1 MNEINYEK
9 TIFIVDSYTT
19 ALMISMIVKKNAIRC
34 IYEIKD
40 GFSSEYYNIFDDILS
55 TNNITRL
62 ERIEVKQKFFIL
74 NKRKPLKTISNIV
87 KFKFQHRHLK
97 IEKDCVYIGSN
108 TSTFMSFIEE
118 NKKQY
123 LDHGT
128 GDYLARVK
136 NIRYLKIKS
145 LLNKFLISFG
155 FFSIF
160 PIYRKNG
167 FTMCKMTNDN
177 FIHLDVTKYE
187 VPEKIKNKIKKLID
201 FVSEHEKTTLVLPV
215 SAWHCKSGVDG
226 NTTIY
231 DELNIKMCE
240 DCCNT
245 DELLLL
251 KFHPSLKMARNIE
264 MTLIPKLEA
273 KGYKV
278 ILLNEFLP
286 NELQYYLSA
295 EIIVNELKIKK
306 IVSEESSL
314 LFNYSHLNDMELYG
328 YPYLFDKEFN
338 RDKTVIDTYKVLNKI
353 LINKILVDEKN
364 AI

>member
-1 MNEINYEK
+1 MSEINYEN

-19 ALMISMIVKKNAIRC
+19 ALMVSMIAKKNSIRC

-40 GFSSEYYNIFDDILS
+40 EFSSEYYNNFDDILS
-55 TNNITRL
+55 SNNIVRL
-62 ERIEVKQKFFIL
+62 EKIRVKQKFFIL
-74 NKRKPLKTISNIV
+74 NKRKPFKTLSNIV

-97 IEKDCVYIGSN
+97 IEKDCIYIGSI
-108 TSTFMSFIEE
+108 TSTIMSFIDD
-118 NKKQY
+118 NKRQY

-145 LLNKFLISFG
+145 LLNRFLISFG

-160 PIYRKNG
+160 PMHRKNG
-167 FTMCKMTNDN
+167 FTMCKITNDN
-177 FIHLDVTKYE
+177 FIHLDMTKYE
-187 VPEKIKNKIKKLID
+187 VTVNIKNKLKNLID
-201 FVSEHEKTTLVLPV
+201 FVSKYDKISLVLPV
-215 SAWHCKSGVDG
+215 SAWHCESGVDG
-226 NTTIY
+226 NTIIY

-251 KFHPSLKMARNIE
+251 KFHPSLKMAGNIE
-264 MTLIPKLEA
+264 ISLTSKLEA

-314 LFNYSHLNDMELYG
+314 LFNYSHVKDMELYG
-328 YPYLFDKEFN
+328 YPYLFDKEFS
-338 RDKTVIDTYKVLNKI
+338 RDKSVINSYKVLNKL